1 VTAADCR
8 LRLRLSACCERAP
21 LRARTLLRARI
32 LLEQPHPTAWSR
44 WLFRPEI
51 PLTDELSSRRHLIL
65 PLRSKETPVL
75 FKSKDEATGKSLV
88 NQYLILDELGRGQHG
103 KVRLARDVNDGS
115 YWVRCHPPPLGG
127 CLRRLMFAS
136 TLARADDL
144 RPPHT
149 LVTRALPF
157 DPNRPS
163 RSSTARQRR
172 SSRRSR
178 RRPAPSPSRPRS
190 RRRTSPSA
198 RPSLTA
204 AHLDC
209 AQHLRSCKR
218 ADDLAP
224 TLRSRLR
231 KEIAIL
237 KKLRHEHVVRLR
249 EVIDAPSSKYI
260 FLGESP
266 AMRVS

>member
-149 LVTRALPF
+149 LVTRALPLTPTGHQ
-157 DPNRPS
+157 DHQPQGKEEALGVLVVGP
-163 RSSTARQRR
+163 
-172 SSRRSR
+172 
-178 RRPAPSPSRPRS
+178 RPARVGPGPEGEQVRPR
-190 RRRTSPSA
+190 
-198 RPSLTA
+198 
-204 AHLDC
+204 
-209 AQHLRSCKR
+209 
-218 ADDLAP
+218 AP
-224 TLRSRLR
+224 
-231 KEIAIL
+231 
-237 KKLRHEHVVRLR
+237 
-249 EVIDAPSSKYI
+249 P
-260 FLGESP
+260 
-266 AMRVS
+266 